1 MGENLCHKYFSQRIN
16 IQNIQIVEETNDQ
29 KNKCDREPNIE
40 FSPKK
45 KIANF
50 SKKETPKS
58 LGFHQN

>member
-29 KNKCDREPNIE
+29 NIKCDRDPNRE

-45 KIANF
+45 K
-50 SKKETPKS
+50 KKK
-58 LGFHQN
+58 LR